1 MATPIRRGRSYCYG
15 VVQKEAD
22 VHNPKFRYKECAIA
36 GDILLDSGVET
47 WEEFFLTNPR
57 GERRTMTH
65 TVYEIE
71 LKEGKRTLKYVTE
84 GMFAPPGAYRK
95 NMQEPLG
102 DAPEAMVL
110 HENPATPLAA
120 YSTNSISLPEVNE
133 IVQSTVAAQAEFV
146 NEQMNLLRSIIEEKD
161 RFIYMLQQSERQKID
176 TATAM
181 YLTRIENLE
190 AQTNGL
196 IAENTRLNT
205 HNALLQSQV
214 EKLEW
219 QAKEAK
225 KIEERLQ
232 RDFEEAT
239 KVVNQGLADN
249 SSPGF
254 LDKLL
259 DRPIDEVIRGVALLK
274 DLFVGSSGTTPAT
287 TAPAYTQEQLQEL
300 YEQAKRY
307 GMIPGTGIPGVP
319 PPGFPAP
326 HTQAYQTGN
335 TTSARPPGPMSSS
348 GIPSPSH
355 GAPPMQP
362 GAAVPLSPGA
372 AVGGTSQPAPV
383 PGTQTPPFARVET
396 V

>member
-95 NMQEPLG
+95 NVPEPLG

-110 HENPATPLAA
+110 HENPPTPLAA

-249 SSPGF
+249 NPSF
-254 LDKLL
+254 FDKLL
-259 DRPIDEVIRGVALLK
+259 DRPLDEVIRGVALLK
-274 DLFVGSSGTTPAT
+274 DLFVGASGTTPAAG
-287 TAPAYTQEQLQEL
+287 APAYTQEQLQEL

-319 PPGFPAP
+319 ASGFPAP
-326 HTQAYQTGN
+326 PVHTQQAAN
-335 TTSARPPGPMSSS
+335 TSAVRPPAPTS
-348 GIPSPSH
+348 GGTPPY
-355 GAPPMQP
+355 GTPPPMQP
-362 GAAVPLSPGA
+362 AATVPLTAGA
-372 AVGGTSQPAPV
+372 PIGGASQPAPTT
-383 PGTQTPPFARVET
+383 GTQTPPFARVET